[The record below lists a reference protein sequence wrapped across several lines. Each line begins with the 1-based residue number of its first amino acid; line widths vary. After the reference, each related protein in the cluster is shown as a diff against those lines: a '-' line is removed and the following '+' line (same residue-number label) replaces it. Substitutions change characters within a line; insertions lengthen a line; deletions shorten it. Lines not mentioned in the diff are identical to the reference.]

1 MLLLTARAVIQYFDC
16 FRQIVHKNATARNI
30 CSTIRSEL
38 MRFHYCCAC
47 HSSAAPIFPARFN
60 LDSARPYPYYFAMMN
75 TDALINNLLDSYTT
89 YGAVNIQGI
98 QNYPNRQN
106 VITILR
112 DIQNLLF
119 PGFAAQELQTGEL
132 FRYRIGE
139 TVHRVIADLTRE
151 TQRAL
156 MYLCM
161 QEQKQN
167 TYCFNLAEQTVCAL
181 IEALPDIRQTL
192 MLDLQAALAG
202 DPAARSHEEII
213 LSYPGFEAIT
223 VHRVAH
229 FLYENGVPIIPR
241 IMSEYIH
248 GKTGIDIHPGAQIG
262 QSFFIDHGTG
272 VVIGE
277 TCIIGA
283 NVKIY
288 QGVTLGAHSV
298 RKDLQNRKR
307 HPTIGDRVTI
317 YAGATILGGTTV
329 IGANS
334 IIGGNTWVT
343 KSVPPNSI
351 ITIS

>member
-1 MLLLTARAVIQYFDC
+1 
-16 FRQIVHKNATARNI
+16 
-30 CSTIRSEL
+30 
-38 MRFHYCCAC
+38 
-47 HSSAAPIFPARFN
+47 
-60 LDSARPYPYYFAMMN
+60 MMN

-181 IEALPDIRQTL
+181 IEALPDMIRKVLGQASEIERIAKRHAHCDDFFFIGRGPL
-192 MLDLQAALAG
+192 YPAALEGALKLKEISYIHAEGYHAAELKHGPIALLDPAHPVVALANNIPGRDKMLGNIQECRARRAPVIALVTEGDAEAEALAG
-202 DPAARSHEEII
+202 DVIRIPECSRYAAALPTVAALQLLAYYIAVERGCEIDQ
-213 LSYPGFEAIT
+213 
-223 VHRVAH
+223 
-229 FLYENGVPIIPR
+229 PR
-241 IMSEYIH
+241 NL
-248 GKTGIDIHPGAQIG
+248 A
-262 QSFFIDHGTG
+262 
-272 VVIGE
+272 
-277 TCIIGA
+277 
-283 NVKIY
+283 
-288 QGVTLGAHSV
+288 
-298 RKDLQNRKR
+298 
-307 HPTIGDRVTI
+307 
-317 YAGATILGGTTV
+317 
-329 IGANS
+329 
-334 IIGGNTWVT
+334 
-343 KSVPPNSI
+343 KSV
-351 ITIS
+351 TVE